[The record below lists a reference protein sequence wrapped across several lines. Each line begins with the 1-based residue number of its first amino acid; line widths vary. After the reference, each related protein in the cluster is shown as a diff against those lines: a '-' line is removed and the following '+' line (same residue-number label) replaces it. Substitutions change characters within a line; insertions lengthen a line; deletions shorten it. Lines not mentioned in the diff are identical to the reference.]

1 MSFINVNTG
10 SSHSFRVTYL
20 ELVPGERICHTD
32 QFDDPNLPDEMR
44 VTITFKK
51 VAVGTELTIVQDGIP
66 EVIPPEA
73 CTLGWQESLM
83 ALALLVEPD
92 IPDQ

>member
-1 MSFINVNTG
+1 
-10 SSHSFRVTYL
+10 
-20 ELVPGERICHTD
+20 
-32 QFDDPNLPDEMR
+32 
-44 VTITFKK
+44 
-51 VAVGTELTIVQDGIP
+51 
-66 EVIPPEA
+66 VIPPEA